1 MYDASKL
8 AEETDAK
15 LSGLI
20 KQVSHCCWPGQAHV
34 VIDTGSTSIMVLVH
48 GCKHGTRLL
57 VLCRQRS

>member
-20 KQVSHCCWPGQAHV
+20 TQVSRCCWPGRAHV
-34 VIDTGSTSIMVLVH
+34 VHLTLAVLYVMVLE
-48 GCKHGTRLL
+48 HGTRLL